1 MKDLSVYDPL
11 DPKSADPLA
20 HPFIFLVNHVFVP
33 AAIIGMVAAVLFYLI
48 ELRSVLFPGGAT
60 LQWVGFCFVSANV
73 LIVRYRKMMEGGG
86 GDLIYSVALG
96 AATLVVV
103 LVAPWDP
110 EHRRGLGEVL
120 VSIGILAALWW
131 YCRAVASSLSM
142 EDAWSLPD
150 ERRLFGE
157 EAESLARWRRRRA
170 EELGLSGPLNEK
182 PPGAVPAAAALEPSR
197 RVTRLIMI
205 ALVAFAAGE
214 PLVLKGPPDA
224 GVHALIA
231 VATFLLCSGFVL
243 AAANI
248 IASIRSVTH
257 ASGRYRYA
265 VLWQRLGFAFAVSS
279 ALLLGALSLPGITY
293 RGSGLLRPESTS
305 GHDAADRTG
314 EEVEEELEEE
324 RGSESDQSSS
334 PPALTA
340 PGGAGIYGGILWL
353 SRIGLILIAVLTALF
368 LLFAVVKGRRR
379 LANLVLHFH
388 RRLLSMLQAFVRRL
402 FGSRDSEPARRVQ
415 SVDPFERMDEL
426 RSLDPVAAVTES
438 YRRLLVAIEQDG
450 HPRLPRQTPHEFLGS
465 LPTELRH
472 LRRPLEAL
480 TALYVRAAYAEEPMG
495 SNERDAAIGALM
507 ELRAART

>member
-11 DPKSADPLA
+11 DPRSADPLA
-20 HPFIFLVNHVFVP
+20 HPFVFLANHVFVP
-33 AAIIGMVAAVLFYLI
+33 AAIIGMVASVLFYFI
-48 ELRSVLFPGGAT
+48 ELRSVLFPGGVT

-86 GDLIYSVALG
+86 GDLIYSVGLG

-110 EHRRGLGEVL
+110 EHRRGPGEVL
-120 VSIGILAALWW
+120 VSIGILVALWW

-142 EDAWSLPD
+142 EDAWSLPN

-157 EAESLARWRRRRA
+157 DAEGLARWRMRRA
-170 EELGLSGPLNEK
+170 EELGLSAPLNEK
-182 PPGAVPAAAALEPSR
+182 PLAAAPLDPSR
-197 RVTRLIMI
+197 RVTRLIMM

-214 PLVLKGPPDA
+214 PLILNGPPAA

-248 IASIRSVTH
+248 IDSIRSVTH

-265 VLWQRLGFAFAVSS
+265 VLWQRLGFATAVSS
-279 ALLLGALSLPGITY
+279 ALLLGAFSLPGITY
-293 RGSGLLRPESTS
+293 KGSGLLRPERTS
-305 GHDAADRTG
+305 GHEAVDRTG
-314 EEVEEELEEE
+314 EEVREELEEE

-334 PPALTA
+334 LPPLTGS
-340 PGGAGIYGGILWL
+340 GGAGIFGGILWL
-353 SRIGLILIAVLTALF
+353 SRIGLLLIAVVTALF
-368 LLFAVVKGRRR
+368 VLFAVVKSRRR
-379 LANLVLHFH
+379 LGNLVLRFH
-388 RRLLSMLQAFVRRL
+388 RRLLAMLQAFARRL
-402 FGSRDSEPARRVQ
+402 FGSRGSVPAQRMQ
-415 SVDPFERMDEL
+415 MLDPFEGMEEL
-426 RSLDPVAAVTES
+426 QSLDPVVAVKES

-450 HPRLPRQTPHEFLGS
+450 HARVPRQTPHEFLGS

-472 LRRPLEAL
+472 LRRPVEAL
-480 TALYVRAAYAEEPMG
+480 TALYVRAAYAEERMG
-495 SNERDAAIGALM
+495 SNERDAAIGALL